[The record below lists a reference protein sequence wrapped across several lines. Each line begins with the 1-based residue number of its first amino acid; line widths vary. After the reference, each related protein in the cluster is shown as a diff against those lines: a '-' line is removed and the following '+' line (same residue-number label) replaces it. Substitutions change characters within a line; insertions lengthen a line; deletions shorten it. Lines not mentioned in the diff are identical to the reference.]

1 MIEDAYPLAALQAG
15 MLYHSE
21 LDTGGSTYHDLMTIT
36 VRGGL
41 DAAALERALAEV
53 AARHPVLRTSFDLT
67 GFSEPLQLVHDAA
80 VIPLGVTDLRGDGAR
95 ERLAEWR
102 EAEKRTGFDWAS
114 PPLMRAHAHVLG
126 DGEFAF
132 SLSFHHA
139 ILDGWSVAALVTEIL
154 RRYTAGPRE
163 RAGGL
168 APPRATFRDLVAAER
183 AAVASERARE
193 FWRERVAD
201 APDCRLPRLPGF
213 PSGGPRATEV
223 LAVPVPAPAVAALE
237 RDARELRVPP
247 RTILLT
253 AFLLALG
260 LVTGEREVMTGVLG
274 HGRPESEGGGEVLGL
289 FLNTLPLRVR
299 LDAADRAE
307 LVRRVFDAEVAA
319 VPYRHYPLFE
329 IQRLAGRS
337 PLLDTLFDFRDF
349 HVYGGL
355 PEDGPAVT
363 GQEFFE
369 QTDVPC
375 TVAFVRVPG
384 GGLTLTVSYDG
395 AQFPRGQMEALA
407 AHVLTA
413 VTGAPQVGEA
423 DVAAV
428 TRWNATG
435 RDHAGG
441 TLHGLVLARAAAVP
455 DAPAVG
461 FAGEWITYRELARRA
476 SRVAA
481 ALREAGVR
489 AGEPVGVHLERSPD
503 LPAALLGVL
512 AAGGAY
518 LPMEPGHPAGRL
530 RDMLADAGASVV
542 LTSAALAG
550 QAPPA
555 ARTVTLPDGWDG
567 EPLPAD
573 AATPAADGPGN
584 ATGSG
589 PSTARDAAGSGPSA
603 GKDAAVPGPSTAK
616 DAAGS
621 EPFTGEDV
629 PEDSLAYVIFTSGST
644 GRPKGVGVSH
654 RAIVNRLRWMQET
667 YRLTPTDRV
676 LHKTPTSFDVSV
688 WELFWPLI
696 TGAGL
701 VVAEPGGH
709 YDPGRIAELIAGE
722 GVTTAHFVPSMLEA
736 FLDLPEDLLGDLPED
751 GDSPEDRD
759 PLKDLPEDPPGRT
772 AGGLRR
778 VVCSGE
784 ALPADLVRRFAD
796 RLPGVELHNLYG
808 PTEAAVD
815 VSWHRCDPAEPVVP
829 IGRPVDNTRLE
840 VLDDRMARVPVGT
853 PGQLFI
859 GGVQLARGYLGR
871 PALTAERFLPDPYG
885 PPGSRLYATGDRA
898 RWRPDGELD
907 YLGRLDDQLKIR
919 GMRVEPGEIE
929 AVLLDQPEVRA
940 AAVVADGDRL
950 VGYVVTGGAPVE
962 WRSRLRNRLPEHM
975 IPSAWV
981 TLDALPLTANGKLD
995 RAALPAPE
1003 RPEPDRYRVPPR
1015 DPVEGRL
1022 AAVWE
1027 DVLGVTAVGVFDDF
1041 FDLGGHS
1048 LLALRLATRIRRE
1061 FGRELPVAAVLASP
1075 TVAGLADVLRGPED
1089 LAAGQRIVTLNAGG
1103 DRPPIFLVH
1112 ALGGQVFRY
1121 LPLARRLGPDQP
1133 VYAIAASGLASGE
1146 EPHPTMAEMVDDYVA
1161 RLRELRPAGPYVL
1174 GGFCIGGNIALETA
1188 RRLRALGE
1196 EVPLVVLFYSDADE
1210 PVITS
1215 SLEDDA
1221 SLMTHALAGGPLET
1235 DAAEFAGLGP
1245 EEMLLAVIEAAGRE
1259 RRLAPDTA
1267 DVEQAR
1273 RYLRVFRANAHAVG
1287 RYRHDPYDGDVALFA
1302 PVGDRPDLGW
1312 RSVVKGTLAIEPIP
1326 GERVVVLFEPLVAEA
1341 AAKVR
1346 SWIDD
1351 GVTGG

>member
-80 VIPLGVTDLRGDGAR
+80 VIPLEVTDLRGDGAR

-102 EAEKRTGFDWAS
+102 EAEKRTGFDWTS

-154 RRYTAGPRE
+154 RRYTAGPEE
-163 RAGGL
+163 RTGGL
-168 APPRATFRDLVAAER
+168 APPRAAFRDLVAAER

-193 FWRERVAD
+193 FWRERVTD

-213 PSGGPRATEV
+213 PSGGPRAAEV

-253 AFLLALG
+253 ACLLALG

-407 AHVLTA
+407 AHVLEA
-413 VTGAPQVGEA
+413 VTGTPQVGEA
-423 DVAAV
+423 DIAAI

-441 TLHGLVLARAAAVP
+441 TLHGLVLARATAAP

-476 SRVAA
+476 ARVAA
-481 ALREAGVR
+481 ALRGAGVR
-489 AGEPVGVHLERSPD
+489 TGEPVGVHLERSLD

-584 ATGSG
+584 ATGLEL
-589 PSTARDAAGSGPSA
+589 STAEE
-603 GKDAAVPGPSTAK
+603 
-616 DAAGS
+616 AAGS
-621 EPFTGEDV
+621 EPFTGENV

-667 YRLTPTDRV
+667 YRLTPADRV
-676 LHKTPTSFDVSV
+676 LHKTPAGFDVSV

-736 FLDLPEDLLGDLPED
+736 FLDLPEDLLRDLPED
-751 GDSPEDRD
+751 GGSPEDRD
-759 PLKDLPEDPPGRT
+759 PPEDLSRDLPGRA

-840 VLDDRMARVPVGT
+840 VLDERMARVPVGT

-871 PALTAERFLPDPYG
+871 PALTAERF
-885 PPGSRLYATGDRA
+885 
-898 RWRPDGELD
+898 
-907 YLGRLDDQLKIR
+907 
-919 GMRVEPGEIE
+919 
-929 AVLLDQPEVRA
+929 
-940 AAVVADGDRL
+940 
-950 VGYVVTGGAPVE
+950 
-962 WRSRLRNRLPEHM
+962 
-975 IPSAWV
+975 
-981 TLDALPLTANGKLD
+981 
-995 RAALPAPE
+995 
-1003 RPEPDRYRVPPR
+1003 
-1015 DPVEGRL
+1015 
-1022 AAVWE
+1022 
-1027 DVLGVTAVGVFDDF
+1027 
-1041 FDLGGHS
+1041 
-1048 LLALRLATRIRRE
+1048 
-1061 FGRELPVAAVLASP
+1061 
-1075 TVAGLADVLRGPED
+1075 
-1089 LAAGQRIVTLNAGG
+1089 
-1103 DRPPIFLVH
+1103 
-1112 ALGGQVFRY
+1112 
-1121 LPLARRLGPDQP
+1121 
-1133 VYAIAASGLASGE
+1133 
-1146 EPHPTMAEMVDDYVA
+1146 
-1161 RLRELRPAGPYVL
+1161 
-1174 GGFCIGGNIALETA
+1174 
-1188 RRLRALGE
+1188 
-1196 EVPLVVLFYSDADE
+1196 
-1210 PVITS
+1210 
-1215 SLEDDA
+1215 
-1221 SLMTHALAGGPLET
+1221 
-1235 DAAEFAGLGP
+1235 
-1245 EEMLLAVIEAAGRE
+1245 
-1259 RRLAPDTA
+1259 
-1267 DVEQAR
+1267 
-1273 RYLRVFRANAHAVG
+1273 
-1287 RYRHDPYDGDVALFA
+1287 
-1302 PVGDRPDLGW
+1302 
-1312 RSVVKGTLAIEPIP
+1312 
-1326 GERVVVLFEPLVAEA
+1326 
-1341 AAKVR
+1341 
-1346 SWIDD
+1346 
-1351 GVTGG
+1351 

>member
-1 MIEDAYPLAALQAG
+1 
-15 MLYHSE
+15 
-21 LDTGGSTYHDLMTIT
+21 HDLMTIT

-41 DAAALERALAEV
+41 DVAALERALAEV

-80 VIPLGVTDLRGDGAR
+80 VIPLEVTDLRGDGAR

-102 EAEKRTGFDWAS
+102 EAEKRTGFDWTS

-154 RRYTAGPRE
+154 RRYTAVPEE

-168 APPRATFRDLVAAER
+168 APPRAAFRDLVAAER

-201 APDCRLPRLPGF
+201 APECRLPRLPGF
-213 PSGGPRATEV
+213 PSGGPRAAEV

-253 AFLLALG
+253 AYLLALG

-407 AHVLTA
+407 AHVLEA
-413 VTGAPQVGEA
+413 VTGAPRVGEA
-423 DVAAV
+423 DVAAI

-441 TLHGLVLARAAAVP
+441 TLHGLVLARAAAAP

-476 SRVAA
+476 ARVAA
-481 ALREAGVR
+481 ALRGAGVR
-489 AGEPVGVHLERSPD
+489 AGEPVGVHLERSLD

-573 AATPAADGPGN
+573 AADGPRKPTGPEPSTAKN
-584 ATGSG
+584 ATGPES
-589 PSTARDAAGSGPSA
+589 STAKNATGPESSTGMNA
-603 GKDAAVPGPSTAK
+603 TGPGPSTAK
-616 DAAGS
+616 EAAGS

-644 GRPKGVGVSH
+644 GRPKGVGISH

-667 YRLTPTDRV
+667 YRLTPADRV
-676 LHKTPTSFDVSV
+676 LHKTPAGFDVSV

-736 FLDLPEDLLGDLPED
+736 FLDLPEDLLRDL
-751 GDSPEDRD
+751 
-759 PLKDLPEDPPGRT
+759 PGRT
-772 AGGLRR
+772 AGGLLR

-840 VLDDRMARVPVGT
+840 VLDERMARVPVGT

-907 YLGRLDDQLKIR
+907 YLGRL
-919 GMRVEPGEIE
+919 
-929 AVLLDQPEVRA
+929 
-940 AAVVADGDRL
+940 
-950 VGYVVTGGAPVE
+950 
-962 WRSRLRNRLPEHM
+962 
-975 IPSAWV
+975 
-981 TLDALPLTANGKLD
+981 
-995 RAALPAPE
+995 
-1003 RPEPDRYRVPPR
+1003 
-1015 DPVEGRL
+1015 
-1022 AAVWE
+1022 
-1027 DVLGVTAVGVFDDF
+1027 
-1041 FDLGGHS
+1041 
-1048 LLALRLATRIRRE
+1048 
-1061 FGRELPVAAVLASP
+1061 
-1075 TVAGLADVLRGPED
+1075 
-1089 LAAGQRIVTLNAGG
+1089 
-1103 DRPPIFLVH
+1103 
-1112 ALGGQVFRY
+1112 
-1121 LPLARRLGPDQP
+1121 
-1133 VYAIAASGLASGE
+1133 
-1146 EPHPTMAEMVDDYVA
+1146 
-1161 RLRELRPAGPYVL
+1161 
-1174 GGFCIGGNIALETA
+1174 
-1188 RRLRALGE
+1188 
-1196 EVPLVVLFYSDADE
+1196 
-1210 PVITS
+1210 
-1215 SLEDDA
+1215 
-1221 SLMTHALAGGPLET
+1221 
-1235 DAAEFAGLGP
+1235 
-1245 EEMLLAVIEAAGRE
+1245 
-1259 RRLAPDTA
+1259 
-1267 DVEQAR
+1267 
-1273 RYLRVFRANAHAVG
+1273 
-1287 RYRHDPYDGDVALFA
+1287 
-1302 PVGDRPDLGW
+1302 
-1312 RSVVKGTLAIEPIP
+1312 
-1326 GERVVVLFEPLVAEA
+1326 
-1341 AAKVR
+1341 
-1346 SWIDD
+1346 
-1351 GVTGG
+1351 

>member
-67 GFSEPLQLVHDAA
+67 GFSEPLQLVHDTA
-80 VIPLGVTDLRGDGAR
+80 VIPLEVADLRGDGAR

-114 PPLMRAHAHVLG
+114 PPLMRACAHVLD

-154 RRYTAGPRE
+154 RRYTAGSRE
-163 RAGGL
+163 RPGDQEGRSAGL
-168 APPRATFRDLVAAER
+168 APPRAAFRDLVAAER
-183 AAVASERARE
+183 AAVASEEARE
-193 FWRERVAD
+193 FWRERVTD
-201 APDCRLPRLPGF
+201 APDSRLPRLPGF
-213 PSGGPRATEV
+213 PSDGPRTAEV
-223 LAVPVPAPAVAALE
+223 LAVPVPASAVAALE

-253 AFLLALG
+253 AYLLALG

-395 AQFPRGQMEALA
+395 AQFPRGQMDSLA
-407 AHVLTA
+407 AHVLEA
-413 VTGAPQVGEA
+413 VTGAPEIGEA
-423 DVAAV
+423 DVAAI

-441 TLHGLVLARAAAVP
+441 TLHGLVLARAAVTP

-461 FAGEWITYRELARRA
+461 FAGEWITYGELSRRA
-476 SRVAA
+476 ARVAA
-481 ALREAGVR
+481 ALRDAGVR
-489 AGEPVGVHLERSPD
+489 ADEPVGVHLERSLD

-518 LPMEPGHPAGRL
+518 LPLEPGHPAGRL

-567 EPLPAD
+567 EPLPE
-573 AATPAADGPGN
+573 GHRYG
-584 ATGSG
+584 
-589 PSTARDAAGSGPSA
+589 
-603 GKDAAVPGPSTAK
+603 
-616 DAAGS
+616 
-621 EPFTGEDV
+621 EPL

-654 RAIVNRLRWMQET
+654 RAIVNRLRWMQDT
-667 YRLTPTDRV
+667 YRLTPADRV
-676 LHKTPTSFDVSV
+676 LHKTPMSFDVSV
-688 WELFWPLI
+688 WELFWPLV

-701 VVAEPGGH
+701 VVAEPGVH
-709 YDPGRIAELIAGE
+709 YDPGRIAGLIAGE

-736 FLDLPEDLLGDLPED
+736 FLDLPEDLLRGLPADRDLPPDRDLPADHGLPADSDLPADPVGDLPEASP
-751 GDSPEDRD
+751 GNPPED
-759 PLKDLPEDPPGRT
+759 LLGDLPEPS

-784 ALPADLVRRFAD
+784 ALPADLMRRFAG

-815 VSWHRCDPAEPVVP
+815 VSWHRCDPAEQVVP

-840 VLDDRMARVPVGT
+840 VLDERMARVPVGT

-859 GGVQLARGYLGR
+859 GGVQLARGYLAR
-871 PALTAERFLPDPYG
+871 PALTAERFVPDPDG

-929 AVLLDQPEVRA
+929 AALLDQPEVRA
-940 AAVVADGDRL
+940 AVVVAAGDRL
-950 VGYVVTGGAPVE
+950 VGYVVTGGAEVE

-995 RAALPAPE
+995 RAALPEPE

-1075 TVAGLADVLRGPED
+1075 TVAGLADLLRGPED
-1089 LAAGQRIVTLNAGG
+1089 LSAGQRIVTLNAGG

-1146 EPHPTMAEMVDDYVA
+1146 DPHPTMAEMVDDYVA

-1174 GGFCIGGNIALETA
+1174 GGFCIGGNIALEIA

-1235 DAAEFAGLGP
+1235 NAAEFAGLGP

-1287 RYRHDPYDGDVALFA
+1287 RYRHEPYDGDVALFA